1 MAEERYA
8 PEVES
13 EEEEQSGYGSKYS
26 LDDKRAA
33 VRDSLRRMEPVHQH
47 WRVLESLYRT
57 GAQRELTAADVNR
70 IMPYPVP
77 GTFLRTVNMILP
89 HLTLLINSVV
99 ARDPKL
105 VVTPVGGEVEEI
117 EQHAV
122 VAQAVLEYF
131 WKRSAATEVLR
142 DVTQDMVVLG
152 NGFAKVGWS
161 YSETTRDFTAEDEDV
176 LVAAAAEVL
185 GEMGVEVDDTVMREL
200 VESVSL
206 TDSLVETDEPY
217 VEYVSPYDIF
227 VPANARRMNQSR
239 WVAQR
244 VRLPLEE
251 IKANSMFNEEA
262 VNELN
267 ADTGFADPDTLARY
281 EDREEGLPAIFEH
294 VTLYEFYDMRER
306 TLCVF
311 QLEGTKALFEGP
323 IPYVH
328 RYSPFVHMRNFNDGG
343 SSFWSFG
350 DVENVAGLQLMTNE
364 IMVAELSDLKRV
376 GNKYFVNRQV
386 LTNEVS
392 KALAS
397 NVPDQVIPVDLPANL
412 NIGDVIQPVPRLATP
427 SDNFVMEQKLQEYM
441 QRVLGVTDLQLGSMS
456 SASRVPATAAAAVEG
471 ASTVRALDKTVNV
484 ESACR
489 EVGNRILGLCQQFL
503 DTGKAIRIAGP
514 DAPMW
519 LEVTAEDISGEFSI
533 ETEGGSTQAI
543 NPLSRARQGV
553 EMLQGIVPILA
564 QLGYDPENTVRTA
577 LRYMGLDPDHLLV
590 RPEPQMPVG
599 GPEMPPE
606 AQEPGAGGMPPEM
619 LQQLMGGATPPPGGQ
634 YDIGTGG
641 PGMMGEMSDLGAPP
655 VDEGGGIIY

>member
-117 EQHAV
+117 ERHAV

-267 ADTGFADPDTLARY
+267 PDTGFADPDTLARY
-281 EDREEGLPAIFEH
+281 EEREEGLPAIFEH

-427 SDNFVMEQKLQEYM
+427 SDNFVMEQKLQDYM

-599 GPEMPPE
+599 GPEMPPA
-606 AQEPGAGGMPPEM
+606 AQEPGEGGMPPEM

-641 PGMMGEMSDLGAPP
+641 PGMMGELSDLGAPP